1 MTNMNKLDKTIFEMK
16 KILLKNESFKKLLY
30 YNTPDSLSQSV
41 PTLAQVADLVK
52 TTPAIYMEEDENQ
65 FELNTFAVI
74 YVPIIDF
81 SAQLN
86 DITFVV
92 DVFTKK
98 ELIEL
103 DNNKLRLHQLVT
115 EIYETL
121 DNKRVSLAG
130 RIQFSNASYVN
141 MGNRYIGFQIEM
153 SVIDEA
159 AENDF

>member
-16 KILLKNESFKKLLY
+16 KMLLKNESFKKLLY

>member
-16 KILLKNESFKKLLY
+16 KMLLKNESFKKLLY

-41 PTLAQVADLVK
+41 PTLAQATDLVK

>member
-16 KILLKNESFKKLLY
+16 KMLLKNENFKKLIY

-41 PTLAQVADLVK
+41 PTLAQVTDLIK

-65 FELNTFAVI
+65 FELNTFGVI

-81 SAQLN
+81 SAQLT

-92 DVFTKK
+92 DVFTRK

-103 DNNKLRLHQLVT
+103 DNNQLRLHQLLT

-153 SVIDEA
+153 SIIDEA

>member
-16 KILLKNESFKKLLY
+16 KMLLKNESFKKLLY

-41 PTLAQVADLVK
+41 PTLAQVTDLVK

-103 DNNKLRLHQLVT
+103 DNNQLRLHQLIT

>member
-1 MTNMNKLDKTIFEMK
+1 MNKLDKTIFEMK
-16 KILLKNESFKKLLY
+16 KMLLKNENFKKLLY
-30 YNTPDSLSQSV
+30 YNTPDSLVQAV
-41 PTLAQVADLVK
+41 PTLNQVTDLVK

-92 DVFTKK
+92 DVFTRK

-103 DNNKLRLHQLVT
+103 DNNQLRLHQLVT

>member
-1 MTNMNKLDKTIFEMK
+1 MTNMNKLDRTIFEMK
-16 KILLKNESFKKLLY
+16 KMLLKNENFKKLIY
-30 YNTPDSLSQSV
+30 YNTPDSLSQTV
-41 PTLAQVADLVK
+41 PTLAQVTDLIK

-65 FELNTFAVI
+65 FELNTFGVI

-81 SAQLN
+81 SAQLT

-92 DVFTKK
+92 DVFTRK

-103 DNNKLRLHQLVT
+103 DNNKLRLHQLLT

-153 SVIDEA
+153 SIIDEA

>member
-1 MTNMNKLDKTIFEMK
+1 MNKLDKTIFEMK
-16 KILLKNESFKKLLY
+16 KMLLKNENFKKLLY

-41 PTLAQVADLVK
+41 PTLAQVTDLVK

-92 DVFTKK
+92 DVFTRK

-103 DNNKLRLHQLVT
+103 DNNQLRLHQLIT

-153 SVIDEA
+153 SIIDEA

>member
-16 KILLKNESFKKLLY
+16 KMLLKNESFKKLLY

-41 PTLAQVADLVK
+41 PTLSQVTDLVK

-103 DNNKLRLHQLVT
+103 DNNQLRLHQLVT

>member
-16 KILLKNESFKKLLY
+16 KMLLKNESFKKLLY

-41 PTLAQVADLVK
+41 PTLAQVTDLVK

-65 FELNTFAVI
+65 LELNTFAVI

-103 DNNKLRLHQLVT
+103 DNNQLRLHQLIT

>member
-1 MTNMNKLDKTIFEMK
+1 MSSINKLDKTIMEIK
-16 KILLKNESFKKLLY
+16 KMLLKNESFRKLLY
-30 YNTPDSLSQSV
+30 FNTPDCLSIQA
-41 PTLAQVADLVK
+41 PTLVQVQNLVF

-65 FELNTFAVI
+65 FNLNSFAVI
-74 YVPIIDF
+74 YIPIIDF
-81 SAQLN
+81 SKELN
-86 DITFVV
+86 DITFII
-92 DVFTKK
+92 DLFTKK

-103 DNNKLRLHQLVT
+103 DNNQLRLHQLVT

-141 MGNRYIGFQIEM
+141 MGNRYIGFQVEM
-153 SVIDEA
+153 SIIDQA

>member
-16 KILLKNESFKKLLY
+16 KMLLKNENIKKLIY

-41 PTLAQVADLVK
+41 PTLNQVTDLIK

-65 FELNTFAVI
+65 FDLNTFAVI

-81 SAQLN
+81 STQLN
-86 DITFVV
+86 DITFVI
-92 DVFTKK
+92 DIFTRK
-98 ELIEL
+98 ELIDL
-103 DNNKLRLHQLVT
+103 DNNQMRLHQLVT

-141 MGNRYIGFQIEM
+141 MGNRYIGFQVEM
-153 SVIDEA
+153 SIIDEA

>member
-16 KILLKNESFKKLLY
+16 KMLLKNENIKKLIY
-30 YNTPDSLSQSV
+30 YNTPDSLSQSA
-41 PTLAQVADLVK
+41 PTLNQVTDLIK
-52 TTPAIYMEEDENQ
+52 TTPAIYMEDDENQ
-65 FELNTFAVI
+65 FDLNTFAVI

-86 DITFVV
+86 DITFVI
-92 DVFTKK
+92 DIFTRK
-98 ELIEL
+98 ELIDL
-103 DNNKLRLHQLVT
+103 DNNQMRLHQLVT

-141 MGNRYIGFQIEM
+141 MGNRYIGFQVEM
-153 SVIDEA
+153 SIIDEA

>member
-16 KILLKNESFKKLLY
+16 KMLLKNENFKKLIY

-41 PTLAQVADLVK
+41 PTLAQVTDLIK

-65 FELNTFAVI
+65 FELNTFGVI

-81 SAQLN
+81 SAQLT

-92 DVFTKK
+92 DVFTRK

-103 DNNKLRLHQLVT
+103 DNNKLRLHQLLT

-153 SVIDEA
+153 SIIDEA

>member
-16 KILLKNESFKKLLY
+16 KMLLKNEKFKKLVY

-41 PTLAQVADLVK
+41 PTLAQVTDLVK

-92 DVFTKK
+92 DVFTRK

-103 DNNKLRLHQLVT
+103 DNNQLRLHQLIT

>member
-1 MTNMNKLDKTIFEMK
+1 MTNMNKLDKAIFEMK
-16 KILLKNESFKKLLY
+16 KMLLKNENFKKLVY

-41 PTLAQVADLVK
+41 PTLAQVTDLVK

-92 DVFTKK
+92 DVFTRK

-103 DNNKLRLHQLVT
+103 DDNKLRLHQLIT

>member
-16 KILLKNESFKKLLY
+16 KMLLKNENFKKLLY

-41 PTLAQVADLVK
+41 PTLAQVTDLVK

-92 DVFTKK
+92 DVFTRK

-103 DNNKLRLHQLVT
+103 DDNKLRLHQLIT

-153 SVIDEA
+153 SIIDEA

>member
-1 MTNMNKLDKTIFEMK
+1 MTNMNKLDRTIFEMK
-16 KILLKNESFKKLLY
+16 KMLLKNENFKKLIY

-41 PTLAQVADLVK
+41 PTLAQVTDLIK

-65 FELNTFAVI
+65 FELNTFGVI

-81 SAQLN
+81 SAQLT

-92 DVFTKK
+92 DVFTRK

-103 DNNKLRLHQLVT
+103 DNNKLRLHQLLT

-153 SVIDEA
+153 SIIDEA

>member
-16 KILLKNESFKKLLY
+16 KMLLKNENFKKLLY

-41 PTLAQVADLVK
+41 PTLAQVTDLVK

-92 DVFTKK
+92 DVFTRK

-103 DNNKLRLHQLVT
+103 DNNQLRLHQLIT

-153 SVIDEA
+153 SIIDEA

>member
-16 KILLKNESFKKLLY
+16 KMLLKNENFKKLLY

-41 PTLAQVADLVK
+41 PTLAQVTDLVK

-92 DVFTKK
+92 DVFTRK

-103 DNNKLRLHQLVT
+103 DDNKLRLHQLIT

>member
-1 MTNMNKLDKTIFEMK
+1 MNKLDKTIFEMK
-16 KILLKNESFKKLLY
+16 KMLLKNENFKKLIY

-41 PTLAQVADLVK
+41 PTLAQVTDLIK

-65 FELNTFAVI
+65 FELNTFGVI

-81 SAQLN
+81 SAQLT

-92 DVFTKK
+92 DVFTRK

-103 DNNKLRLHQLVT
+103 DNNQLRLHQLLT

-153 SVIDEA
+153 SIIDEA

>member
-16 KILLKNESFKKLLY
+16 KMLLKNESFKKLLY

-41 PTLAQVADLVK
+41 PTLAQVTDLVK

>member
-1 MTNMNKLDKTIFEMK
+1 MNKLDKTIFEMK
-16 KILLKNESFKKLLY
+16 KMLLKNESFKKLIY
-30 YNTPDSLSQSV
+30 HNTPDALSLSV
-41 PTLAQVADLVK
+41 PTLNQVQNFIL

-74 YVPIIDF
+74 YIPIIDF
-81 SAQLN
+81 SSQLN
-86 DITFVV
+86 DITFVI
-92 DVFTKK
+92 DLFTRK

-103 DNNKLRLHQLVT
+103 DNNQLRLHQLLT
-115 EIYETL
+115 EVYETL

-130 RIQFSNASYVN
+130 RIEFTNASYVN
-141 MGNRYIGFQIEM
+141 MGNRYIGFQIEI

>member
-1 MTNMNKLDKTIFEMK
+1 MNKLDKTIFEMK
-16 KILLKNESFKKLLY
+16 KMLLKNENFKKLIY

-41 PTLAQVADLVK
+41 PTLAQVTDLIK

-65 FELNTFAVI
+65 FELNTFGVI

-81 SAQLN
+81 SAQLT

-92 DVFTKK
+92 DVFTRK

-103 DNNKLRLHQLVT
+103 DNNKLRLHQLLT

-153 SVIDEA
+153 SIIDEA

>member
-1 MTNMNKLDKTIFEMK
+1 MTNMNKLDRTIFEMK
-16 KILLKNESFKKLLY
+16 KMLLKNENFKKLIY

-41 PTLAQVADLVK
+41 PTLAQVTDLIK

-65 FELNTFAVI
+65 FELNTFGVI

-81 SAQLN
+81 SAQLT

-92 DVFTKK
+92 DVFTRK

-103 DNNKLRLHQLVT
+103 DNNQLRLHQLLT

-153 SVIDEA
+153 SIIDEA

>member
-16 KILLKNESFKKLLY
+16 KMLLKNESFKKLLY

-41 PTLAQVADLVK
+41 PTLSQVTDLVK

-65 FELNTFAVI
+65 LELNTFAVI

-103 DNNKLRLHQLVT
+103 DNNQLRLHQLIT